1 MYNPIQIT
9 VFPMYHSNALV
20 QVLFVVARTDL
31 LNYMRLHGTTYY
43 DAGQYGGSS
52 APALPD
58 LKTVQATVY
67 DVTLPYQSNSEVRR
81 KKYEYYTDTGS
92 LKHETI
98 EPGTSFALKTTYTYS
113 TRGQLGTTTVSG
125 GSGDSSILPR
135 APENIYETSYP
146 FFLSKKNAL
155 AE

>member
-1 MYNPIQIT
+1 M
-9 VFPMYHSNALV
+9 
-20 QVLFVVARTDL
+20 LFVVVQ
-31 LNYMRLHGTTYY
+31 NGFIKLHETSTSTTYY

-67 DVTLPYQSNSEVRR
+67 DVTLPYQSNTEVRR

-125 GSGDSSILPR
+125 GSGDSSIVPR
-135 APENIYETSYP
+135 VSENVYETSYP
-146 FFLSKKNAL
+146 YRLKTKKMRLTMKRAITMNIL
-155 AE
+155 LFHGW